1 MLRAYCSGWDGGE
14 TPPDL
19 DKEEIHHLARV
30 RRVRSG
36 EQVEILN
43 GRGAVALCRVEA
55 ATGKSVEFTVIER
68 NHHEPPALRR
78 HLLVAV
84 PKGKTLPAL
93 LHKAVELGVSE
104 ITLLLTK
111 NSEVGKDRA
120 EQKKDRLDAVVVEA
134 LKQSGNP
141 WMPVL
146 RTAVPLAE
154 ALDSPGGDSV
164 QRLCAALHPEARPLW
179 EVLQETLQPKGTVE
193 VYVGPEGDFTA
204 DEYGLLAEAGCRF
217 ISLGPLVLKVETAAS
232 LVMGILGIWSPSRDS

>member
-19 DKEEIHHLARV
+19 DKEELHHLARV

-36 EQVEILN
+36 ETVEILN
-43 GRGAVALCRVEA
+43 GRGDVAICRVEA
-55 ATGKSVEFTVIER
+55 VSGKSVEITVIER

-78 HLLVAV
+78 HLLVSV
-84 PKGKTLPAL
+84 PKGKTLSL
-93 LHKAVELGVSE
+93 LLQKAVELGVSE

-111 NSEVGKDRA
+111 NSEVDKERA
-120 EQKKDRLDAVVVEA
+120 EQKRDRLDAVLVEA

-154 ALDSPGGDSV
+154 AMNSPDADSV
-164 QRLCAALHPEARPLW
+164 QRLCAALHPEATPLW
-179 EVLQETLQPKGTVE
+179 EVLQEKLQPRGTVE
-193 VYVGPEGDFTA
+193 VYVGPEGDFA
-204 DEYGLLAEAGCRF
+204 PDEYDLLAESGCRF

-232 LVMGILGIWSPSRDS
+232 LVMGTLGIWSRSRNS